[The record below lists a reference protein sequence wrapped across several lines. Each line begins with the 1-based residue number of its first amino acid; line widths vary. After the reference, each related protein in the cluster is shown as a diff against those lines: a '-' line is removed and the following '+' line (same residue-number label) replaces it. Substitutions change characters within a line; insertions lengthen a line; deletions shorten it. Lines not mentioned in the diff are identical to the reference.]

1 MTELVKLQWKRNP
14 KKSFKGR
21 SLSKSE
27 NVACTATRASPP
39 QFRSVFGQSLV
50 GRGDTCTSSSLHLQ
64 KGLFSL
70 QTNFI
75 FHLQTN
81 LLSEIMRFFT
91 TSKTYLFPRTI
102 SSKRIWALWLPFQFL
117 HGLVRLHLCSINNLC
132 CRNDDFYITYCSYSQ
147 MLSFPCNFTYIWI
160 GCHPNRLPILFISWC
175 LERKS

>member
-1 MTELVKLQWKRNP
+1 MVAKAWKRNP

-50 GRGDTCTSSSLHLQ
+50 GRGDTCTSCSVHLQ
-64 KGLFSL
+64 KKFPL
-70 QTNFI
+70 QTS
-75 FHLQTN
+75 N
-81 LLSEIMRFFT
+81 LFFT
-91 TSKTYLFPRTI
+91 SRKTYLFPRTI

-117 HGLVRLHLCSINNLC
+117 HGLVRLHLRSVNNLC
-132 CRNDDFYITYCSYSQ
+132 CRNDNLIYQYYITYCSYSQ